1 MTDVKIRD
9 TRAADFEAILALNSA
24 SVSLLSPLS
33 PQRLDE
39 LHARAAMH
47 RVAERDGEVI
57 GFLLAFRE
65 GADYDSPNYRW
76 FAERYPLFLYVDR
89 VVVADAA
96 RGHGVGALLY
106 RDMFEFAAASAV
118 DLVTCEFDVDPPNP
132 ASERFHARFGFH
144 EVGRQWVADGRKQVS
159 LQAAPVWRE
168 NR

>member
-1 MTDVKIRD
+1 MKIRD
-9 TRAADFEAILALNSA
+9 AQATDFDAILALNAA

-33 PQRLDE
+33 PQRLTE
-39 LHARAAMH
+39 LHAQAALH
-47 RVAERDGEVI
+47 RVVERDGEVI

-76 FAERYPLFLYVDR
+76 FAERYQLFLYVDR

-96 RGHGVGALLY
+96 RGQGVGTLLY